1 MPLLYIAVIDLCVIL
16 DVDVPLI
23 CALITA
29 VYRILTFIEKRF
41 DQRETRH
48 APAFRALGV
57 CEHIC
62 PFTLRDIWA
71 TLLSPKWAENFV
83 AQMVGDETSLPPL
96 VGCYSHGGFYERAL
110 SVRSMLFCHRRSSS
124 VCISQS

>member
-1 MPLLYIAVIDLCVIL
+1 MPLLYIAVIDLCFIL

-48 APAFRALGV
+48 YLQPPSTVNNGAAMY
-57 CEHIC
+57 
-62 PFTLRDIWA
+62 
-71 TLLSPKWAENFV
+71 PKIVKSNR
-83 AQMVGDETSLPPL
+83 GK
-96 VGCYSHGGFYERAL
+96 L
-110 SVRSMLFCHRRSSS
+110 SVATSIQQTFIKIMYAKKNVNIQKIVSHQMKSI
-124 VCISQS
+124 V

>member
-1 MPLLYIAVIDLCVIL
+1 MPLLYIAVIDLCFIL

-48 APAFRALGV
+48 ISQRRVMKVSLP
-57 CEHIC
+57 
-62 PFTLRDIWA
+62 
-71 TLLSPKWAENFV
+71 SPKEPC
-83 AQMVGDETSLPPL
+83 TSKAN
-96 VGCYSHGGFYERAL
+96 G
-110 SVRSMLFCHRRSSS
+110 
-124 VCISQS
+124 